1 MKRRVA
7 VLILCGGKGERLR
20 PLTESLPKPL
30 VEIKGRPILSYLMDH
45 VLKFGIVDIIIAAG
59 FKSEKIRE
67 FFSVNYKETP
77 VHIIDSGNVDIIERI
92 RACEPYLHSDFMVLY
107 GDTLAD
113 VDLEK
118 LQDCH
123 LRSGAKAT
131 VALIP
136 LKSQFGLATLDEHSN
151 VTRFEEKPT
160 LDKWIN
166 IGHFYYTP
174 EVFSWMKGF
183 DSYAAFLEHLGREN
197 KLKGYRHH
205 GVHITVNTFQELEDA
220 ERNIHEFAPA
230 ATPDEA

>member
-30 VEIKGRPILSYLMDH
+30 VEIKGRPILSYLIDH

-67 FFSVNYKETP
+67 FFSVNYQETP
-77 VHIIDSGNVDIIERI
+77 VQIIDSGNVDIIERI
-92 RACEPYLHSDFMVLY
+92 RACEPYLQSDFMVLY

-123 LRSGAKAT
+123 LLSGAQAT

-136 LKSQFGLATLDEHSN
+136 LKSQFGLVTLDEHGN

-166 IGHFYYTP
+166 IGHFYYPP

-183 DSYAAFLEHLGREN
+183 ASYAAFLEHLGREN

-220 ERNIHEFAPA
+220 ERNIHEFALA
-230 ATPDEA
+230 ARPGEA